1 MDNTKPKLSAFTSWL
16 IRWTTITF
24 IALRAADV
32 ISWPWYALLSP
43 ILLHIAFVLLCAAVV
58 VVKVVKD
65 GL

>member
-43 ILLHIAFVLLCAAVV
+43 LLLYMAFVLLCAAVV
-58 VVKVVKD
+58 GIKVVKD

>member
-1 MDNTKPKLSAFTSWL
+1 MDNTKPKFSAFTSWL

-43 ILLHIAFVLLCAAVV
+43 ILLHIALVLLCAAVV
-58 VVKVVKD
+58 GVKVVKD